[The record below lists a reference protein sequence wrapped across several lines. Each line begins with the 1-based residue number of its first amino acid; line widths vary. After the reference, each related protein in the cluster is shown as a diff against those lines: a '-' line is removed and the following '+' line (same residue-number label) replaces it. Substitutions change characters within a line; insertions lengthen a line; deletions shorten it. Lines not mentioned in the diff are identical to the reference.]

1 MLNRNCQ
8 KVIGLLMTNQDFNV
22 RMTVAENTIPTTRIT
37 KKSAHVGAWKE
48 YIRDSLGAIINSD
61 KELKV
66 TVTVA
71 KNGDAIDYMA
81 NIEGNELINHFWEQ
95 LRFADGIRVTV
106 TQNNKQRSWI
116 IVRP

>member
-1 MLNRNCQ
+1 MLTRNCQ
-8 KVIGLLMTNQDFNV
+8 KVIGSLMTEDDYNV
-22 RMTVAENTIPTTRIT
+22 RITIAKNTIPTTRVT
-37 KKSAHVGAWKE
+37 QKSALVGAWKE
-48 YIRDSLGAIINSD
+48 YIRDSLGAIVNSD

-71 KNGDAIDYMA
+71 KCGEVNDYMA